1 MAIESTVIT
10 HGLPYPENLQLA
22 EDMHKEI
29 WKLGVVPAMVAVLDG
44 RILVGLQSEWMAKI
58 AKSGGLR
65 KLSAQDLA
73 QAVVKG
79 QSGGTTVAGTMAVAH
94 QVGIKVFATGGIG
107 GVHRGDSLDISADLM
122 QLATTPIVVIC
133 SGAKAILD
141 LPATIEYLETQG
153 VPVIGYQTDE
163 FSAFYSRSS
172 GLSLKARADTAE
184 EVVEIARVH
193 WQLGLTSAV
202 LVVVPVP
209 VEMELSKELIDDVVE
224 QANQEIAQEG
234 MRGQEVTPYLLERV
248 RQLTG
253 GDSLRA
259 NLGLLLNNARVAG
272 EIARYMSRRY
282 MRVV

>member
-209 VEMELSKELIDDVVE
+209 VEMELSKELVDSVVE

-272 EIARYMSRRY
+272 EIARQMDRNQLSII
-282 MRVV
+282 

>member
-79 QSGGTTVAGTMAVAH
+79 QSGGTTVAGTMVVAH